1 MKKKTKRRKSGL
13 VSSVERSKRANNF
26 FKITSKDTINI
37 SLVKCA
43 AKFTNVL
50 EVFLTTR
57 QQFTNCRRTTQKE
70 DLHVTTA
77 ERKRRPKVC

>member
-1 MKKKTKRRKSGL
+1 MKKKTQRKKSGL
-13 VSSVERSKRANNF
+13 VSSVERSRTANNF
-26 FKITSKDTINI
+26 FKITSRGTINI

-50 EVFLTTR
+50 EVFLTTK

-70 DLHVTTA
+70 DLLVTTA